1 MSGTIRLVSWDE
13 FQHYGEK
20 RAPVWLKLHR
30 DILTSESWICGTD
43 LSRLVQVASMLLA
56 ARYQN
61 AIPMNP
67 KLIIKVA
74 SLDCTESELMVA
86 LQHLKAYKF
95 VEYEEVTDACLQPAS
110 TLLAKRYPRGEERR
124 EEEKRGEENRLRST
138 NAVELDDSTDPA
150 DPIKP
155 QIEEV
160 FAHWRTTW
168 NHPRG
173 ALDVKRRK
181 LIRERLKQYDV
192 ATLCQAITGYT
203 HSPHHCGRNDR
214 NTVYDDLGLL
224 LRDAAHVDAGLRFYA
239 NPPRNLSKTTLA
251 NIDAAREFIAAGETQ
266 P

>member
-1 MSGTIRLVSWDE
+1 MARIRTIKPEFWADEKLSECSLSARLLFIGLLTFADDQGRFEYRPARIRMQVFPCGSASLEDVTEWLGELSEHSLIRVYEIDSCRFVDIPNFLKHQRINRPTPSKLPEFLSEHSVSPTPGSGT
-13 FQHYGEK
+13 
-20 RAPVWLKLHR
+20 
-30 DILTSESWICGTD
+30 GTGTGTGTG
-43 LSRLVQVASMLLA
+43 S
-56 ARYQN
+56 
-61 AIPMNP
+61 
-67 KLIIKVA
+67 
-74 SLDCTESELMVA
+74 
-86 LQHLKAYKF
+86 
-95 VEYEEVTDACLQPAS
+95 
-110 TLLAKRYPRGEERR
+110 
-124 EEEKRGEENRLRST
+124 RLRSS
-138 NAVELDDSTDPA
+138 NAVELDDST

-168 NHPRG
+168 QHPRA
-173 ALDVKRRK
+173 ALDAKRRK

-224 LRDAAHVDAGLRFYA
+224 LRDAAHIDAGLRFYA

-251 NIDAAREFIAAGETQ
+251 NIEAAREFLAAGETQ